1 MSAGSEIYYIDQR
14 ETLAS
19 YLASILTGAMG
30 GIRQL
35 LQERHQATSNLPS
48 VCKGSNELTQERRW
62 VRKEVRGEERTEWGL
77 RNIYNSRCPLRS
89 TCHSLVKHP

>member
-1 MSAGSEIYYIDQR
+1 MMSAGSEIYYIDKR

-30 GIRQL
+30 AICQL

-62 VRKEVRGEERTEWGL
+62 GVRKEVRGEERPEVG
-77 RNIYNSRCPLRS
+77 I
-89 TCHSLVKHP
+89 